1 MIIEGLVHVNVHGH
15 LDRGS
20 LHVCHD
26 VSVARIGFQHKPVQR
41 EAPRGRPVRM
51 AIV

>member
-1 MIIEGLVHVNVHGH
+1 MCMYMRIEIEDQYVQ
-15 LDRGS
+15 D
-20 LHVCHD
+20 VCHD

-41 EAPRGRPVRM
+41 EAPRTVRT